1 MSNRLSST
9 GSQRAGKDRCVEP
22 KDEID
27 EEVRKADERL
37 AIAREKITKSI
48 PSEKQIGIR
57 RSFDPPAQPEWHR
70 MIAEAAYFHA
80 ERRNFDVG
88 HALDDWLLA
97 EQEVKRII
105 SP

>member
-22 KDEID
+22 KDEI
-27 EEVRKADERL
+27 EAEVRKADEL
-37 AIAREKITKSI
+37 TGAREKITKSI

-70 MIAEAAYFHA
+70 MIAEAAYFRA
-80 ERRNFDVG
+80 QRRNFDAG
-88 HALDDWLLA
+88 HELEDWLLA